1 MKRYERYK
9 NQVQRLYTS
18 IFFALPVHDE
28 DIVIRSGLIE
38 IRSPKMKMSSQ
49 IENVMT
55 WADRLELFSYS
66 IARSSRTSTDKLTH
80 EHPSK
85 TFFSATT

>member
-55 WADRLELFSYS
+55 
-66 IARSSRTSTDKLTH
+66 
-80 EHPSK
+80 
-85 TFFSATT
+85 